1 LAREWTN
8 GRESLEG
15 CPPWQPQIQ
24 ARRRRCEKI
33 HPLTEPQNTRRGK
46 TGKQILAREWTRI
59 LANPWR
65 AVLRGSPRSRRAGTV
80 TKNTSSHGAA
90 KHTEGENRK
99 ADFGPRMDANPRE
112 PLEGCPRW
120 QPQIQACR
128 RRCEKIHPLTEPQ
141 STRRG
146 KTGKQILAR
155 EWTRILANPWRAV
168 LRGSPRSR
176 RAGAVTKKYILSR
189 SHEAHGGGKPESRF
203 WPANGRKSSRIL
215 GGLSSVA
222 AADPG
227 VQAPLRQNTSHGATK
242 HTKGKNRKA
251 DFSPQRQYPRA
262 PARLT

>member
-33 HPLTEPQNTRRGK
+33 HPLTEPQSTRRRK
-46 TGKQILAREWTRI
+46 TGNQILAREWTRI

-65 AVLRGSPRSRRAGTV
+65 AVLRGSPRFRRAGAV
-80 TKNTSSHGAA
+80 TTKYILSRSHEAHEGGKPEIRFWPANGRKSSRTLGGLSSVAAQDPGAQAPLRKNTSSHGAA

-112 PLEGCPRW
+112 SLEGCPPW
-120 QPQIQACR
+120 QPQIQAR
-128 RRCEKIHPLTEPQ
+128 THRYEKIHLTEPR

-155 EWTRILANPWRAV
+155 DANTR
-168 LRGSPRSR
+168 
-176 RAGAVTKKYILSR
+176 
-189 SHEAHGGGKPESRF
+189 
-203 WPANGRKSSRIL
+203 GR
-215 GGLSSVA
+215 
-222 AADPG
+222 
-227 VQAPLRQNTSHGATK
+227 
-242 HTKGKNRKA
+242 
-251 DFSPQRQYPRA
+251 QRD
-262 PARLT
+262 